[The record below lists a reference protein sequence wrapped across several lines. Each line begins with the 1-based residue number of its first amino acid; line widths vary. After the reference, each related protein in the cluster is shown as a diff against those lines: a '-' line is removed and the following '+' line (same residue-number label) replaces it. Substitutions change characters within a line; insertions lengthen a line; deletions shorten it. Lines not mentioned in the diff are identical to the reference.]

1 MKKEILVPLAGWM
14 MRVVIFAAGFW
25 LVCGLPAAAQ
35 AVYPTPYT
43 FTTLAGKIGPGDN
56 NVSAAGR
63 SFSHSRAVAVD
74 LAGNVYV
81 ASMWEHTIC
90 RVTATG
96 EVTILAGQAGRA
108 GSEDGVG
115 GAARFCHPQGL
126 AVDAAGNLFVA
137 DSGNDT
143 IRRVT
148 PGGVVTTVAGLAR
161 LAGAADGLGTAARFN
176 YPDSVAVDG
185 AGNIYVAD
193 LYNATIRKVT
203 PAGEVSTLAGLAG
216 SAGSVDGAGKVAR
229 FNFPSAVVVA
239 ADGTLYVA
247 DILNNAIR
255 KVSPAGTVT
264 TLAGKLTYV
273 TGGRDGTEAA
283 AQFCHPGGLAVDR
296 AGNVYVADSGNDTIR
311 RVTPAGV
318 VTTLAGLAGQAGYLE
333 GTGSSVR
340 FSNPAS
346 LALDPTG
353 NLLVLDAS
361 NAVIR
366 KGTLAGLAPAPAG
379 GVPVASF
386 ALPAQ

>member
-1 MKKEILVPLAGWM
+1 MKTDFMVPLAGWM
-14 MRVVIFAAGFW
+14 RRMVFFAAGLW
-25 LVCGLPAAAQ
+25 LVGGLPAAAQ

-43 FTTLAGKIGPGDN
+43 FTTLAGKISPGDT
-56 NVSAAGR
+56 NVSTPGR
-63 SFSHSRAVAVD
+63 SFSHSRSVAVD

-90 RVTATG
+90 RVTAAG
-96 EVTILAGQAGRA
+96 EVTILAGHAGRA
-108 GSEDGVG
+108 GSQDGVG

-126 AVDAAGNLFVA
+126 AVDVAGNVYVA
-137 DSGNDT
+137 DSGNNT

-161 LAGAADGLGTAARFN
+161 LVGAADGLGTAARFN

-185 AGNIYVAD
+185 AGNIFVAD
-193 LYNATIRKVT
+193 LYNNTIRKVT
-203 PAGEVSTLAGLAG
+203 PAGDVSTLAGLAG
-216 SAGSVDGAGKVAR
+216 CAGSADGTGKVAR
-229 FNFPSAVVVA
+229 FNFPSGVAV
-239 ADGTLYVA
+239 DGEGTVYVA
-247 DILNNAIR
+247 DIFNNAIR

-264 TLAGKLTYV
+264 TLAGKLTYD

-296 AGNVYVADSGNDTIR
+296 TGNVYVADSGNDTVR

-318 VTTLAGLAGQAGYLE
+318 VTTLAGLAGQAGYLD

-340 FSNPAS
+340 FSNPAG
-346 LALDPTG
+346 LALDRAG

-366 KGTLAGLAPAPAG
+366 RGTWAGLVTAPAG